1 MSRDPRYDILFEPLK
16 IGPVTAKNRFYQA
29 PHCNGMGRTFPS
41 SMAAMRGIKAEGGW
55 AVVSTEQVEIHPTT
69 DFTPATE
76 CRLWSDQDIP
86 YLARMC
92 DAVHE
97 HGSLASIELCHN
109 GMHASNVYSR
119 NTPLAPGHIATHHDV
134 KPQQAR
140 AMSKRDIRDLRRWHV
155 DAAKRAQRAGFDI
168 ICCYAGHNLTLPG
181 MFMLPR
187 YNQRSDEY
195 GGSLENRVRLFREII
210 EDTKDAVGDRMGV
223 IVRFSVDELRG
234 EEGLEAD
241 REGREIVEMLA
252 ELPDLWDICLA
263 EWEND
268 SQTSRFA
275 DEGYQEPFIEFVKQV
290 TSKPVVGVG
299 RYTTPDR
306 MVSNINR
313 GLMDMIGA
321 ARPSIAD
328 PFLPKKIEEGRI
340 EDIRECI
347 GCNICVAWDNMYA
360 PMRCTQNP
368 TSGEEWR
375 RGWHP
380 DRITPKADEGSV
392 LVVGAGP
399 AGLEAAL
406 AAGQRGYD
414 VILAEADEAPG
425 GRVTRESRLPGL
437 GAWARVRDYRL
448 YQLSQMA
455 NVQIYPGSRV
465 DAAQVRE
472 FGAAHVAIAT
482 GAHWRRDGYG
492 RNHQFPIAGL
502 DPSRVLTPDDI
513 MDGVI
518 PNGHVMIYDDDYAYL
533 SSVIAEKLVA
543 DGCRV
548 TLVTPAPEVAPWTHE
563 SLEQH
568 RIQAR
573 LLELGVEL
581 VTAHTLR
588 ALTDDGATLGCI
600 YSAREQHIETS
611 TALLLTTRLPDDGL
625 YQALAGD
632 EAALA
637 AAGIQTLEAIGD
649 CYGPATIAAAV
660 YAGHRF
666 ARELGTT
673 PDAIPFRREITELA
687 PGFELP

>member
-1 MSRDPRYDILFEPLK
+1 MARDSRYDILFEPVK

-55 AVVSTEQVEIHPTT
+55 AVVSTEQVEIHPSG

-76 CRLWSDQDIP
+76 CRMWSDQDVP

-97 HGSLASIELCHN
+97 HGALASIELCHN
-109 GMHASNVYSR
+109 GALASNLYSR
-119 NTPLAPGHIATHHDV
+119 EVPLAPGHIAKAYHGN
-134 KPQQAR
+134 PLQAR
-140 AMSKRDIRDLRRWHV
+140 AMSKADIREFRRWHV
-155 DAAKRAQRAGFDI
+155 DAARRARTAGFDI
-168 ICCYAGHNLTLPG
+168 VCCYAGHNLTLPG

-210 EDTKDAVGDRMGV
+210 EDTKDAVGDTMGV

-234 EEGLEAD
+234 DEGLEAD
-241 REGREIVEMLA
+241 KEGREIVEMLA
-252 ELPDLWDICLA
+252 ELPDLWDVCLA
-263 EWEND
+263 EWDND

-275 DEGYQEPFIEFVKQV
+275 DEGYQEPFIDFVKKV
-290 TSKPVVGVG
+290 TSKPVVAVG

-306 MVSNINR
+306 MVANINK
-313 GLMDMIGA
+313 GLVDMIGA

-328 PFLPKKIEEGRI
+328 PFLPKKIEQGRI

-368 TSGEEWR
+368 TNSEEWR

-380 DRITPKADEGSV
+380 ERIAPKSDDGSL

-406 AAGQRGYD
+406 AAAQRGHD
-414 VILAEADEAPG
+414 VILAEAGDELG
-425 GRVTRESRLPGL
+425 GRVTLESRLPGL
-437 GAWARVRDYRL
+437 SAWARVRDYRS
-448 YQLSQMA
+448 YQLSQLA
-455 NVQIYPGSRV
+455 NVDIYKASRIGAEDV
-465 DAAQVRE
+465 LE

-482 GAHWRRDGYG
+482 GARWRRDGYG
-492 RNHQFPIAGL
+492 RNHQFPIAGA
-502 DPSRVLTPDDI
+502 DGSNVFTPDDI
-513 MDGVI
+513 MAGVR
-518 PNGHVMIYDDDYAYL
+518 PEGPVLVYDDDHYYMG
-533 SSVIAEKLVA
+533 SVVAEQLVA
-543 DGCRV
+543 DGRDV
-548 TLVTPAPEVAPWTHE
+548 VLVTPDARVAAWTVYT
-563 SLEQH
+563 LEQH

-573 LLELGVEL
+573 LLELGVEILTSHVLHEITPAGVSLACAYSNQPKL
-581 VTAHTLR
+581 VDAASLVMV
-588 ALTDDGATLGCI
+588 A
-600 YSAREQHIETS
+600 S
-611 TALLLTTRLPDDGL
+611 RLPNDEL
-625 YQALAGD
+625 YQALASD
-632 EAALA
+632 PARIET
-637 AAGIQTLEAIGD
+637 AGIRTLRAIGD
-649 CYGPATIAAAV
+649 CFGPATIAAAV
-660 YAGHRF
+660 YEGHRF
-666 ARELGTT
+666 ARELGAATE
-673 PDAIPFRREITELA
+673 AIPFRRELTELA